1 MSRSGPIV
9 LLAVLWAEGTAPA
22 GYAEEP
28 PEAEAEAAPSYT
40 TTVRTASPRRDPG
53 ATTVRAEEAARVPGA
68 QGDALKGVEDLPGV
82 GRSPPGA
89 GQLVL
94 WGAAP
99 GDSRV
104 LVDGVEIPALYHLGG
119 WRAALGPALVRSI
132 ELVPGAFGPEYGRS
146 LGGLVRVSARD
157 PEVQGGHAVGG
168 AFAAD
173 LLDAGG
179 ELSVAAGERF
189 QLAVSGRYGYFERL
203 VRAVLP
209 GALGLFPIPRYADAQ
224 LRARLRLGEGEALR
238 ATFLYADDQLV
249 RVPATAAM
257 GSGAGTGA
265 GAGDDPAGPTEVR
278 REERARTFYRL
289 ALEYTRLLAGGG
301 RVVVTAYGGLDVEH
315 RQDLFGPTPAR
326 LDRDAWSYGLRIHYE
341 RRLHPRVFVLAGL
354 DWRGERT
361 RLGRVG
367 SLTLPPREGDPY
379 VFGQPPGS
387 DVNADAWTTHIADV
401 APWVLGEFSLGPLK
415 VSPGVRLDAYLI
427 EGSRLVPRVGA
438 TPPIGYTRLA
448 WALDPRVALSW
459 RVHPVLT
466 LQAAAGLYH
475 QPPAPED
482 LSAVFGNPALGPTR
496 AVHVSAAAALRVT
509 VGAQARVGLVVEA
522 TGFYRHLDQQ
532 VVRSAAATPPLA
544 GALGQDG
551 SGRSYGLQLL
561 VRAEPWRGLSGW
573 LAYTV
578 GRSERRDH
586 PGEALRLADY
596 DQTHLLTL
604 VASYRRRGW
613 GAGVR
618 LRHATGLPRTPVVG
632 AFFDAQG
639 DQFQPLFGARNA
651 IRLPDFVQLDLRV
664 DRSFTFGRLLLEVYL
679 DVQNVTYR
687 RNAEEIVYRRD
698 YRRAGYITGLPTL
711 AVAGARLA
719 F

>member
-1 MSRSGPIV
+1 MRACAV
-9 LLAVLWAEGTAPA
+9 TLLALLFA
-22 GYAEEP
+22 GLSASGSLAEEP
-28 PEAEAEAAPSYT
+28 PAADATPTYT
-40 TTVRTASPRRDPG
+40 STVRAATPKRDPVG
-53 ATTVRAEEAARVPGA
+53 TTVRAEEAGRVPGA
-68 QGDALKGVEDLPGV
+68 QGDALKVVEDLPGV
-82 GRSPPGA
+82 GRSPLGA

-146 LGGLVRVSARD
+146 LGGLVRVATRD
-157 PEVQGGHAVGG
+157 PEVHGVHGAVSV
-168 AFAAD
+168 D
-173 LLDAGG
+173 LLDVGG

-189 QLAVSGRYGYFERL
+189 QVAVSGRYGYFDRL
-203 VRAVLP
+203 IRAVLP
-209 GALGLFPIPRYADAQ
+209 GALDLFPIPRYADAQ
-224 LRARLRLGEGEALR
+224 LRARLRLSESETLR
-238 ATFLYADDQLV
+238 ATVLYADDRLE
-249 RVPATAAM
+249 RVQPAV
-257 GSGAGTGA
+257 
-265 GAGDDPAGPTEVR
+265 DPQEVR
-278 REERARTFYRL
+278 REQRGRTFYRV
-289 ALEYTRLLAGGG
+289 ALDYTRLLAGGG
-301 RVVVTAYGGLDVEH
+301 RVTVTPYGGLDEEA
-315 RQDLFGPTPAR
+315 RQDLFGPTPTR
-326 LDRDAWSYGLRIHYE
+326 LDRRAWIYGLRVHYE
-341 RRLHPRVFVLAGL
+341 RRLHPRVLLLAGL

-361 RLGRVG
+361 QLARTG
-367 SLTLPPREGDPY
+367 SLTLPAREGDLY

-387 DVNADAWTTHIADV
+387 DVNADAWTTHIVDV
-401 APWVLGEFSLGPLK
+401 APWLLGELLLGPLK
-415 VSPGVRLDAYLI
+415 ISPGVRLDAFLI

-438 TPPIGYTRLA
+438 TTPIGSTRLG
-448 WALDPRVALSW
+448 WALDPRLALAW
-459 RVHPVLT
+459 RVRPALT
-466 LQAAAGLYH
+466 LQASAGLYH
-475 QPPAPED
+475 QPPSPED

-496 AVHVSAAAALRVT
+496 AVHVSAGAAV
-509 VGAQARVGLVVEA
+509 RVGVGGGLLVEGV
-522 TGFYRHLDQQ
+522 GFYRHLDQQ
-532 VVRSAAATPPLA
+532 VVRSAVATPPLA
-544 GALGQDG
+544 GALSQDG
-551 SGRSYGLQLL
+551 TGRSYGLQIL

-586 PGEALRLADY
+586 AGEALRLADY

-618 LRHATGLPRTPVVG
+618 LRHATGLPRTPVVD
-632 AFFDAQG
+632 AFFDVQG

-651 IRLPDFVQLDLRV
+651 SRLPDFVQLDLRV
-664 DRSFTFGRLLLEVYL
+664 DRSFTFGRLMLEVYL

-687 RNAEEIVYRRD
+687 RNAEEIVYGRD

-711 AVAGARLA
+711 AVAGARMV